1 MISRSLVRG
10 LLAVLFA
17 ISGKAQFEIRG
28 SRLYVD
34 GNAFPV
40 HGISY
45 SPTPI
50 GQTAGDVLQVSDC
63 LYARDFPLM
72 ALAGIN
78 TVRLYGRVPA
88 GESVLWRELQDN
100 QLYLLAGF
108 PLDAYYD
115 PRATLS
121 ADSDNGRALR
131 AKIIEDFRQYA
142 RQLQNSNRVIALIFG
157 NEITANYSAHFA
169 GSPRDF
175 YTLLQEAGRM
185 LQSEFGSSAPLLTT
199 AVADD
204 SEIGQSALAARD
216 SDLPGLAFWSVNVFR
231 GQSFRGLFDELRGKT
246 AKPVLISAFGI
257 DAFDSTLQRE
267 DADSQA
273 AAVHS
278 LARELAQ
285 EMARPDSRVLGG
297 VWFSWSDEWW
307 RGGPEATRHGT
318 AGSLQE
324 GFPDGVINPGWFGLF
339 GLAATGQPGLDS
351 LRPRSAFAALAQ
363 EWGGA
368 LAAPWPP
375 PTPELSPQG
384 VVNAGSLQA
393 TIAPG
398 SLMSL
403 FGQNLALALTTGSAS
418 SPPFHMGLTS
428 ACLAGQAIPL
438 LAAGPSQIN
447 GQAPW
452 ASPTGATAGV
462 MTYRAGV
469 ASNTVTVNVQ
479 AFAPGILER
488 GVLPAGKPCPVN
500 TANGVRPGVYLE
512 IYGTGLG
519 DPGGALLTGVAP
531 ETPVALGSPPR
542 VFLGGQELRVLYSG
556 LVPGIVGLYQTNVQV
571 PVDFSPSSSAG
582 LQFLAGGVL
591 SNPYSISV
599 VGSLDQP
606 GYTLGGDTL
615 NFLVQAGGPPQTAS
629 LSIDGYNGFC
639 ELVRFSVSGL
649 PAGIS
654 VSLPVGF
661 PGQRIPVSVQAA
673 PQAPGIQNAGGVIH
687 GDSLAQQNPSIP
699 LQVSVL
705 PSQGDITFR
714 VTSGGGQAGLVARFE
729 MAGRLLA
736 EVHGG
741 GPGRGFNFLTLDG
754 ATGLLGPRYNFDTWL
769 NEQAS
774 EEMADYLASLPP
786 GTVVLGA
793 IADEG
798 TLHLTPRG
806 RAALQQILHAQ
817 TIGLLQYQDSWA
829 IISRVGSSLPFAEDR
844 AGDRQVVLQSVLT
857 FPMP

>member
-1 MISRSLVRG
+1 MISRSFVRG

-17 ISGKAQFEIRG
+17 ISGRAQFEIRG
-28 SRLYVD
+28 SRLYID

-40 HGISY
+40 HGVSY
-45 SPTPI
+45 NPTPI
-50 GQTAGDVLQVSDC
+50 GQTAGAVLQLSGC

-72 ALAGIN
+72 PLAGIN

-100 QLYLLAGF
+100 HLYVLAGF

-115 PRATLS
+115 PQATLS
-121 ADSDNGRALR
+121 ADDDAGRTLR
-131 AKIIEDFRQYA
+131 SKIIEDLRQYA
-142 RQLQNSNRVIALIFG
+142 RQLQNSKRVIALIFG
-157 NEITANYSAHFA
+157 NEVTANYHTHFA
-169 GSPRDF
+169 GNPRDF
-175 YTLLQEAGRM
+175 YTLVQEAANM
-185 LQSEFGSSAPLLTT
+185 LQSEFGSAAPLLTT
-199 AVADD
+199 AVADNGD
-204 SEIGQSALAARD
+204 IGQPALAARD

-246 AKPVLISAFGI
+246 AKPVLIAAFGI
-257 DAFDSTLQRE
+257 DAFDNTLQRE

-278 LARELAQ
+278 LARELAR
-285 EMARPDSRVLGG
+285 EMARPDSRALGG

-307 RGGPEATRHGT
+307 RGGPDASRHGT
-318 AGSLQE
+318 AGSLQD

-339 GLAATGQPGLDS
+339 GLVATGQPGLDS

-368 LAAPWPP
+368 LPAAWPAP
-375 PTPELSPQG
+375 MPELSPQG

-403 FGQNLALALTTGSAS
+403 FGQNLAPALTSGSAS

-452 ASPTGATAGV
+452 ASPTGTAAAV
-462 MTYRAGV
+462 IAYRAGI
-469 ASNTVTVNVQ
+469 ASNSVTVNVQ
-479 AFAPGILER
+479 AFAPGILDR
-488 GVLPAGKPCPVN
+488 GVLPAGRPCPVS
-500 TANGVRPGVYLE
+500 TVNGVRPGAYLE

-519 DPGGALLTGVAP
+519 SARDAPPTGFAP
-531 ETPVALGSPPR
+531 ETPVALGNPPR
-542 VFLGGQELRVLYSG
+542 VFLSGQELRVLYSG
-556 LVPGIVGLYQTNVQV
+556 LVPGVVGLYQTDVQV
-571 PVDFSPSSSAG
+571 SADFSPSSSAG
-582 LQFLAGGVL
+582 LQLLAGGVL
-591 SNPYSISV
+591 SNPYPISV
-599 VGSLDQP
+599 INGLEQP

-615 NFLVQAGGPPQTAS
+615 NFLVQAGGPPQTAF

-654 VSLPVGF
+654 ASLPVGF

-673 PQAPGIQNAGGVIH
+673 PQAPGISNAGGVIQ
-687 GDSLAQQNPSIP
+687 GDSLAPQNPSIP

-714 VTSGGGQAGLVARFE
+714 VTSGGGRAGLVARFE

-754 ATGLLGPRYNFDTWL
+754 TTGLLGTPYNFDTWL

-774 EEMADYLASLPP
+774 EDMADYLASLPP

-806 RAALQQILHAQ
+806 RAALQHVLHAQ
-817 TIGLLQYQDSWA
+817 TIDLLQYQDSWA

-844 AGDRQVVLQSVLT
+844 AGDRQVLLQSVLT